1 MTRERC
7 VSAVE
12 INDQAADVVPIGA
25 VPGTPR
31 DASFPLLHQE
41 REAYQVSHAAN
52 DAIGRLMQALEDDSD
67 DCWAMYEEIGRA
79 VVTRLLRRD
88 RDALRAIAGAWIA
101 SDDAQAALVD
111 TDRGSPEFDTAKR
124 RAEHADSAMRD
135 VLRNTL
141 FGAE

>member
-7 VSAVE
+7 VPAVE
-12 INDQAADVVPIGA
+12 IDDPAAGGAPVEA
-25 VPGTPR
+25 VPGRPR
-31 DASFPLLHQE
+31 DASFLRLDQE
-41 REAYQVSHAAN
+41 REVYQVSHAAN
-52 DAIGRLMQALEDDSD
+52 EAIGRLMRALEDDSD

-88 RDALRAIAGAWIA
+88 RDALRAIAGAWIS

-111 TDRGSPEFDTAKR
+111 TDRGSPDFDTAKR

>member
-1 MTRERC
+1 M
-7 VSAVE
+7 
-12 INDQAADVVPIGA
+12 
-25 VPGTPR
+25 
-31 DASFPLLHQE
+31 
-41 REAYQVSHAAN
+41 SHAAN
-52 DAIGRLMQALEDDSD
+52 EAIGRLMQALEDDSD
-67 DCWAMYEEIGRA
+67 DCWAMYEEIGRT

-111 TDRGSPEFDTAKR
+111 TDRGSPDFDTAKR
-124 RAEHADSAMRD
+124 RAEQADGAMRD